1 THRGGAAVVST
12 QVGERV
18 DQFRVA
24 DYLCHLIHQGSAF
37 GQGLGRYGCGEVL
50 DEFAEHIGAD
60 LGDDVIQGGEVVED
74 RAAADPGTIGELVHA
89 EASAAGGVH
98 QFRGSGEDR
107 AAVALFDGASA
118 VDGLGHVLT
127 LSATMHPVQRM

>member
-1 THRGGAAVVST
+1 LRVVAAEGAG
-12 QVGERV
+12 QVGDRG
-18 DQFRVA
+18 DQVRGA
-24 DYLCHLIHQGSAF
+24 DYLGQLIHQGSAF

-60 LGDDVIQGGEVVED
+60 LGDDVVQGGEVVED

-89 EASAAGGVH
+89 EGGAAGGVH
-98 QFRGSGEDR
+98 QFRGGGDDG
-107 AAVALFDGASA
+107 AAVALFHGAA
-118 VDGLGHVLT
+118 TVDGFGHGIT